1 MTVALPLLACQPC
14 WFTQQHSPGMH
25 HTTSLLAEHFSLLAA
40 QPCWQCTANYGSWL
54 SLHFGQ
60 PRIVVREPVP
70 NAKRLSMQRRS
81 ADVQGDFL
89 LWIEMG
95 AWEYSEEGKPLQH
108 SEQSRE
114 ALQKVAALLQGQCIS
129 SVQLLH
135 ARTETIFEFDQG
147 GQLRV
152 WPHADASADDP
163 LWHLYLP
170 EKILTF
176 QANGHIAHGPLSQAL
191 SIFLPDGTVSVT
203 LG

>member
-1 MTVALPLLACQPC
+1 MLLPLLACQPD
-14 WFTQQHSPGMH
+14 WPTQQLIPGMPN
-25 HTTSLLAEHFSLLAA
+25 TTPLLTEHFSLLVA

-60 PRIVVREPVP
+60 PRIVMREPDP
-70 NAKRLSMQRRS
+70 NANVLSMRRRR

-95 AWEYSEEGKPLQH
+95 AWEYSEDGKPLQH
-108 SEQSRE
+108 SEQTRE
-114 ALQKVAALLQGQCIS
+114 FLRQAAARLQGQYIS
-129 SVQLLH
+129 RVQFLH
-135 ARTETIFEFDQG
+135 ACTETIFDFDQG

-152 WPHADASADDP
+152 WPHRDASADDP

-170 EKILTF
+170 EKILTLRG
-176 QANGHIAHGPLSQAL
+176 NGRIAHGAVSQEL
-191 SIFLPDGTVSVT
+191 SIFIPNETASVT

>member
-1 MTVALPLLACQPC
+1 ML
-14 WFTQQHSPGMH
+14 

-70 NAKRLSMQRRS
+70 NAKALAMRRRR

-89 LWIEMG
+89 LWIEMA
-95 AWEYSEEGKPLQH
+95 AWEYSEDDKPLLH
-108 SEQSRE
+108 SEQPRE
-114 ALQKVAALLQGQCIS
+114 SLQQAAARLQGQCIS
-129 SVQLLH
+129 GVRLLH
-135 ARTETIFEFDQG
+135 ARTETIFDFDQG

-152 WPHADASADDP
+152 WPHGDARADDP

-170 EKILTF
+170 EKILTL
-176 QANGHIAHGPLSQAL
+176 QANGHIAHGSLSQEL
-191 SIFLPDGTVSVT
+191 SSFVPNETVSVT